1 MKQTKNII
9 GIFLV
14 TLTLLIA
21 IFSNITSVNALPSV
35 DIDELDGNILNN
47 PHIRY
52 TEQDNLIPHWDMVVT
67 NNIFGGS
74 SVVTGLKETVNGRR
88 ATNVLSGFEVSSS
101 NQSNEFTSY
110 ISGGKESDGFFLLG
124 QTYSNIT
131 KNKTY
136 IFRTEIRGNARVV
149 MNIYPGKSVSG
160 EGVIHTREIQ
170 ASNEVQVLEIE
181 FRTQLTEITLSFRHM
196 AGSANE
202 TFVNIRGAAF
212 IDKESYIKQQFVK
225 SITEYIKN
233 EEDFNMDSTIES
245 LINDGAKDL
254 TEQSTNEEIELK
266 YSQTLE
272 DVHYY
277 LMINN
282 LKNYNDT
289 FNTKITFDENLFVH
303 LKDGLTIQNYRE
315 RLAIAREINLN
326 LYKNKLNTALLSYSQ
341 SLDENFSQNEKLIA
355 IIDEHRNQL
364 NENPNYD
371 DIYNE
376 AKIKIDNEYLLYKER
391 IRINNELDNLFST
404 YLSDLYTAE
413 NYQKLEKIIDDAKN
427 EVDNNSN
434 LEELQNYN
442 LEEVSKLLNSIKTKL
457 DEAKDQLRDEIL
469 ENYPEEDYSEEN
481 YQEIKD
487 KIDEFLDGL
496 TDIDE
501 VENFELEG
509 STLEDELEDVKT
521 KLDEAKDQLRDE
533 ILDNYPEEDY
543 SEENYQEIKDKIDEF
558 LDGLTD
564 IDEVENF
571 ELEGS
576 PLEDELEDVKT
587 KLDEAK
593 DQLRDEILDNY
604 PEEDYSEENY
614 QEIKDKIDEFLDGLT
629 DIDEVENFEL
639 EGSPLEDELEDVKTK
654 LDEAKDQLRDEIL
667 ENYPEEDYSEENYQE
682 IKDKIDEFLDGLTDI
697 DEVENFELEGSTL
710 EDELEDVKTKL
721 DEAKDQ
727 LRDEI
732 LDNYPEEDYSEENY
746 QEIKDKIDEFL
757 DGLTDIDEVE
767 NFELEGSTLED
778 ELEDVKTKLDEA
790 KDQLRDEILDN
801 YPEEDYSEENYQ
813 EIKDKIDEFLDGLT
827 DIDEV
832 ENFELEGS
840 TLEDEL
846 EDVKTKLDE
855 AKDQLRDEILDNY
868 PEEDYSE
875 ENYQEIKDKIDE
887 FLDGLTDIDEVENF
901 ELEGSTLKDEL
912 DDIKNLEEELADLKE
927 EAKKDLD
934 DFIKDL
940 VDENT
945 TKEELD
951 EILKE
956 FEDKINNAKDKEELD
971 HIWDDVKKELENQ
984 KEINDKNK
992 DLDDFVDGAEDSDKY
1007 GDLGQKLIDDIL
1019 KELEKSLSEKL
1030 TREEILDL
1038 IIEALEKLRAV
1049 KIYNLSSV
1057 EGITPNG
1064 NYNSQEI
1071 LDDLYAYIEST
1082 EGVKSSV
1089 NLKASVKDLIN
1100 EQTIREMI
1108 RKGLII
1114 PKNSQ
1119 DLNQLI
1125 KTLNKQSIF
1134 GLIDISLYDDEVKY
1148 TEYNGVYTVNLLL
1161 PRNLRTHTNLSV
1173 LYKGIEKVEVFEVE
1187 TNGDW
1192 ITFKTDHFS
1201 EFYLIGDS
1209 IVGEQTVNLWW
1220 LIITLLIII
1229 TLEIVVI
1236 VILKVKN
1243 KSTKAYSVSFLPL
1256 LAVLPTNAIT
1266 WITILSIIIILLA
1279 IYIIY
1284 LILQTNQKV
1293 KVFEQKEEVEIVNK
1307 EAETPKVLIQERD
1320 EPLYNYSF
1328 TSRLHMADE
1337 KAMDRFNELK
1347 NYVLSYEGVTVST
1360 TWRQETYLFKNKSVF
1375 KVRINGKTLN
1385 AYFNLNLNDFKDTKY
1400 IFIDRSDV
1408 KTHQST
1414 PLQYVING
1422 PRKLNWPKELID
1434 YYMKENGGNKKD
1446 KYTYVNYKVEPL
1458 TRNTLIRR
1466 GLIKVTGATK
1476 EYQDMISGSK

>member
-639 EGSPLEDELEDVKTK
+639 EGSTLEDELEDVKTKLDEAKDQLRDEILDNYPEEDYSEENYQEIKDKIDEFLDGLTDIDEVENFELEGSPLEDELEDVKTKLDEAKDQLRDEILENYPEEDYSEENYQEIKDKIDEFLDGLTDIDEVENFELEGSTLEDELEDVKTKLDEAKDQLRDEILDNYPEEDYSEENYQEIKDKIDEFLDGLTDIDEVENFELEGSTLEDELEDVKTKLDEAKDQLRDEILDNYPEEDYSEENYQEIKDKIDEFLDGLTDIDEVENFELEGSTLEDELEDVKTKLDEAKDQLRDEILDNYIEEDYSEENYQEIKDKIDEFLDGLTDIDEVENFELEGSPLEDELEDVKTK

-901 ELEGSTLKDEL
+901 ELEGSTLEDEL
-912 DDIKNLEEELADLKE
+912 EDVKTKLD
-927 EAKKDLD
+927 EAKDQLR
-934 DFIKDL
+934 
-940 VDENT
+940 
-945 TKEELD
+945 D
-951 EILKE
+951 EILDNYPEEDYSEENYQEIK
-956 FEDKINNAKDKEELD
+956 DKIDEFLDGLTDIDEVENFELEGSTLEDELEDVKTKLDEAKDQLRD
-971 HIWDDVKKELENQ
+971 
-984 KEINDKNK
+984 
-992 DLDDFVDGAEDSDKY
+992 
-1007 GDLGQKLIDDIL
+1007 
-1019 KELEKSLSEKL
+1019 
-1030 TREEILDL
+1030 EILD
-1038 IIEALEKLRAV
+1038 
-1049 KIYNLSSV
+1049 
-1057 EGITPNG
+1057 
-1064 NYNSQEI
+1064 NYPEEDYSEENYQEI
-1071 LDDLYAYIEST
+1071 KDKIDEFLD
-1082 EGVKSSV
+1082 
-1089 NLKASVKDLIN
+1089 
-1100 EQTIREMI
+1100 
-1108 RKGLII
+1108 GL
-1114 PKNSQ
+1114 
-1119 DLNQLI
+1119 
-1125 KTLNKQSIF
+1125 T
-1134 GLIDISLYDDEVKY
+1134 DIDEV
-1148 TEYNGVYTVNLLL
+1148 EN
-1161 PRNLRTHTNLSV
+1161 
-1173 LYKGIEKVEVFEVE
+1173 FE
-1187 TNGDW
+1187 
-1192 ITFKTDHFS
+1192 
-1201 EFYLIGDS
+1201 
-1209 IVGEQTVNLWW
+1209 
-1220 LIITLLIII
+1220 
-1229 TLEIVVI
+1229 
-1236 VILKVKN
+1236 
-1243 KSTKAYSVSFLPL
+1243 
-1256 LAVLPTNAIT
+1256 
-1266 WITILSIIIILLA
+1266 
-1279 IYIIY
+1279 
-1284 LILQTNQKV
+1284 
-1293 KVFEQKEEVEIVNK
+1293 
-1307 EAETPKVLIQERD
+1307 
-1320 EPLYNYSF
+1320 
-1328 TSRLHMADE
+1328 
-1337 KAMDRFNELK
+1337 
-1347 NYVLSYEGVTVST
+1347 
-1360 TWRQETYLFKNKSVF
+1360 
-1375 KVRINGKTLN
+1375 
-1385 AYFNLNLNDFKDTKY
+1385 
-1400 IFIDRSDV
+1400 
-1408 KTHQST
+1408 
-1414 PLQYVING
+1414 
-1422 PRKLNWPKELID
+1422 
-1434 YYMKENGGNKKD
+1434 
-1446 KYTYVNYKVEPL
+1446 
-1458 TRNTLIRR
+1458 
-1466 GLIKVTGATK
+1466 
-1476 EYQDMISGSK
+1476 

>member
-9 GIFLV
+9 VIFLV
-14 TLTLLIA
+14 SLTLIIA
-21 IFSNITSVNALPSV
+21 IFSNLTSVNALPSV

-67 NNIFGGS
+67 NYIFSGS
-74 SVVTGLKETVNGRR
+74 SAVTGLKETVNGRR

-149 MNIYPGKSVSG
+149 MNIYPGKAVVG
-160 EGVIHTREIQ
+160 QGVIHTREIQ

-181 FRTQLTEITLSFRHM
+181 FITHLTEITLSFRHY

-212 IDKESYIKQQFVK
+212 IDKDSYIKQQFVK

-233 EEDFNMDSTIES
+233 EEDFTMDSTIES
-245 LINDGAKDL
+245 LINDGAKNL
-254 TEQSTNEEIELK
+254 TEQSTNEEIELQ
-266 YSQTLE
+266 YRQTLE

-303 LKDGLTIQNYRE
+303 LKDGLTVQNYRE

-326 LYKNKLNTALLSYSQ
+326 LYKNKLNTVLLSYSE
-341 SLDENFSQNEKLIA
+341 SLNEIFSQNEKLIA
-355 IIDEHRNQL
+355 IIDEHINQL

-376 AKIKIDNEYLLYKER
+376 AIIKIDNEYLLYNER
-391 IRINNELDNLFST
+391 IRINNELDELFST

-427 EVDNNSN
+427 EVDDSSN
-434 LEELQNYN
+434 LEGLQNYN

-469 ENYPEEDYSEEN
+469 DNYPEADYSEEN

-509 STLEDELEDVKT
+509 STLE
-521 KLDEAKDQLRDE
+521 KD
-533 ILDNYPEEDY
+533 
-543 SEENYQEIKDKIDEF
+543 
-558 LDGLTD
+558 
-564 IDEVENF
+564 
-571 ELEGS
+571 
-576 PLEDELEDVKT
+576 
-587 KLDEAK
+587 
-593 DQLRDEILDNY
+593 
-604 PEEDYSEENY
+604 
-614 QEIKDKIDEFLDGLT
+614 
-629 DIDEVENFEL
+629 
-639 EGSPLEDELEDVKTK
+639 
-654 LDEAKDQLRDEIL
+654 
-667 ENYPEEDYSEENYQE
+667 
-682 IKDKIDEFLDGLTDI
+682 
-697 DEVENFELEGSTL
+697 
-710 EDELEDVKTKL
+710 
-721 DEAKDQ
+721 
-727 LRDEI
+727 
-732 LDNYPEEDYSEENY
+732 
-746 QEIKDKIDEFL
+746 
-757 DGLTDIDEVE
+757 
-767 NFELEGSTLED
+767 
-778 ELEDVKTKLDEA
+778 
-790 KDQLRDEILDN
+790 
-801 YPEEDYSEENYQ
+801 
-813 EIKDKIDEFLDGLT
+813 
-827 DIDEV
+827 
-832 ENFELEGS
+832 
-840 TLEDEL
+840 
-846 EDVKTKLDE
+846 
-855 AKDQLRDEILDNY
+855 
-868 PEEDYSE
+868 
-875 ENYQEIKDKIDE
+875 
-887 FLDGLTDIDEVENF
+887 
-901 ELEGSTLKDEL
+901 L

-927 EAKKDLD
+927 EAKQDLD
-934 DFIKDL
+934 NFIKDL

-971 HIWDDVKKELENQ
+971 RILDDVKKELEKQ

-992 DLDDFVDGAEDSDKY
+992 DLDDFVDGTEDSDKY

-1019 KELEKSLSEKL
+1019 KELEKRLREKL

-1057 EGITPNG
+1057 EGISPNG

-1071 LDDLYAYIEST
+1071 LDDLYAYIESSD
-1082 EGVKSSV
+1082 GVKSSV
-1089 NLKASVKDLIN
+1089 YVKTGVKDLIN

-1134 GLIDISLYDDEVKY
+1134 GLVDISLYDDEVKY
-1148 TEYNGVYTVNLLL
+1148 TEYNGVYTVSLLL
-1161 PRNLRTHTNLSV
+1161 PRNLRTHTNISV

-1256 LAVLPTNAIT
+1256 LAVLPINAIT
-1266 WITILSIIIILLA
+1266 WIIILSIIIILLA

-1284 LILQTNQKV
+1284 LILNTNQKV

-1307 EAETPKVLIQERD
+1307 EAETPKVLIQERN

-1337 KAMDRFNELK
+1337 AAMDRFNELK

-1385 AYFNLNLNDFKDTKY
+1385 VYFNLNLNDFKDTKY
-1400 IFIDRSDV
+1400 TFIDRSDV

-1422 PRKLNWPKELID
+1422 PRKLNWAKELID

>member
-469 ENYPEEDYSEEN
+469 E
-481 YQEIKD
+481 
-487 KIDEFLDGL
+487 
-496 TDIDE
+496 
-501 VENFELEG
+501 
-509 STLEDELEDVKT
+509 
-521 KLDEAKDQLRDE
+521 
-533 ILDNYPEEDY
+533 
-543 SEENYQEIKDKIDEF
+543 
-558 LDGLTD
+558 
-564 IDEVENF
+564 
-571 ELEGS
+571 
-576 PLEDELEDVKT
+576 
-587 KLDEAK
+587 
-593 DQLRDEILDNY
+593 
-604 PEEDYSEENY
+604 
-614 QEIKDKIDEFLDGLT
+614 
-629 DIDEVENFEL
+629 
-639 EGSPLEDELEDVKTK
+639 
-654 LDEAKDQLRDEIL
+654 
-667 ENYPEEDYSEENYQE
+667 
-682 IKDKIDEFLDGLTDI
+682 
-697 DEVENFELEGSTL
+697 
-710 EDELEDVKTKL
+710 
-721 DEAKDQ
+721 
-727 LRDEI
+727 
-732 LDNYPEEDYSEENY
+732 
-746 QEIKDKIDEFL
+746 
-757 DGLTDIDEVE
+757 
-767 NFELEGSTLED
+767 
-778 ELEDVKTKLDEA
+778 
-790 KDQLRDEILDN
+790 
-801 YPEEDYSEENYQ
+801 
-813 EIKDKIDEFLDGLT
+813 
-827 DIDEV
+827 
-832 ENFELEGS
+832 
-840 TLEDEL
+840 
-846 EDVKTKLDE
+846 
-855 AKDQLRDEILDNY
+855 NY

-1422 PRKLNWPKELID
+1422 PRKLNWAKELID

>member
-9 GIFLV
+9 VIFLV
-14 TLTLLIA
+14 SLTLIIA
-21 IFSNITSVNALPSV
+21 IFSNVTSVNALPSV

-52 TEQDNLIPHWDMVVT
+52 TEQDNLIPHWNMVVT

-88 ATNVLSGFEVSSS
+88 ATKELTGFELSSS

-110 ISGGKESDGFFLLG
+110 ISGGKEADGFFLLG

-131 KNKTY
+131 RNKTY

-149 MNIYPGKSVSG
+149 MNIYPGKAVSG
-160 EGVIHTREIQ
+160 TGVIHTREIQ

-181 FRTQLTEITLSFRHM
+181 FRTELTEITLSFRHM

-225 SITEYIKN
+225 SITEYINN
-233 EEDFNMDSTIES
+233 EEDFIMDSTIES
-245 LINDGAKDL
+245 LINDGAKNL
-254 TEQSTNEEIELK
+254 TDQSTNEEIELQ
-266 YSQTLE
+266 YIQTLE

-303 LKDGLTIQNYRE
+303 LKDGLTVQNYRE

-326 LYKNKLNTALLSYSQ
+326 LYKNKLNTVLLSYSE
-341 SLDENFSQNEKLIA
+341 SLNEIFSQNEKLIA
-355 IIDEHRNQL
+355 IIDEHINQL

-376 AKIKIDNEYLLYKER
+376 AIIKIDNEYLLYNER
-391 IRINNELDNLFST
+391 IRINNELDELFST

-434 LEELQNYN
+434 LEELKNYN

-469 ENYPEEDYSEEN
+469 DNYPKEDYSEEN

-509 STLEDELEDVKT
+509 STLKDELDDIKT

-533 ILDNYPEEDY
+533 ILDNYPE
-543 SEENYQEIKDKIDEF
+543 N
-558 LDGLTD
+558 
-564 IDEVENF
+564 
-571 ELEGS
+571 
-576 PLEDELEDVKT
+576 
-587 KLDEAK
+587 
-593 DQLRDEILDNY
+593 
-604 PEEDYSEENY
+604 
-614 QEIKDKIDEFLDGLT
+614 
-629 DIDEVENFEL
+629 
-639 EGSPLEDELEDVKTK
+639 
-654 LDEAKDQLRDEIL
+654 
-667 ENYPEEDYSEENYQE
+667 DYSEENYQE

-710 EDELEDVKTKL
+710 KDELD
-721 DEAKDQ
+721 
-727 LRDEI
+727 
-732 LDNYPEEDYSEENY
+732 
-746 QEIKDKIDEFL
+746 
-757 DGLTDIDEVE
+757 DI
-767 NFELEGSTLED
+767 
-778 ELEDVKTKLDEA
+778 
-790 KDQLRDEILDN
+790 
-801 YPEEDYSEENYQ
+801 
-813 EIKDKIDEFLDGLT
+813 
-827 DIDEV
+827 
-832 ENFELEGS
+832 
-840 TLEDEL
+840 
-846 EDVKTKLDE
+846 KTKLDE

-912 DDIKNLEEELADLKE
+912 DDIKTKLDEAKDQLRDEILDNYPEEDYSEENYQEIKDKIDEFLDGLTDIDEVENFELEGSTLEDELDDIKNLEEELADLKE

-971 HIWDDVKKELENQ
+971 RILDDVKKELEKQ

-1019 KELEKSLSEKL
+1019 KELEKRLREKL

-1057 EGITPNG
+1057 EGISPNG

-1071 LDDLYAYIEST
+1071 LDDLYAYIESSD
-1082 EGVKSSV
+1082 GVKSSV
-1089 NLKASVKDLIN
+1089 YVKTGVKDLIN

-1119 DLNQLI
+1119 DLNKLI

-1134 GLIDISLYDDEVKY
+1134 GLVDISLYDDEVKY
-1148 TEYNGVYTVNLLL
+1148 TEYNGVYTVSLLL
-1161 PRNLRTHTNLSV
+1161 PRNLRTHTNISV

-1209 IVGEQTVNLWW
+1209 IVGEQTVKLWW
-1220 LIITLLIII
+1220 LIITLLIVI

-1307 EAETPKVLIQERD
+1307 EAETPKVLIQKKN
-1320 EPLYNYSF
+1320 EPLYDYSF

-1337 KAMDRFNELK
+1337 AAMDRFNELK

-1385 AYFNLNLNDFKDTKY
+1385 VYFNLNLDDFKDTKY

-1408 KTHQST
+1408 KAHQST
-1414 PLQYVING
+1414 PLQYVIKG
-1422 PRKLNWPKELID
+1422 PRKLNWAKELID

>member
-9 GIFLV
+9 VIFLV
-14 TLTLLIA
+14 SLTLIIA
-21 IFSNITSVNALPSV
+21 IFSNVTSVNALPSV

-52 TEQDNLIPHWDMVVT
+52 TEQDNLIPHWNMVVT

-88 ATNVLSGFEVSSS
+88 ATKELTGFELSSS

-110 ISGGKESDGFFLLG
+110 ISGGKEADGFFLLG

-131 KNKTY
+131 RNKTY

-149 MNIYPGKSVSG
+149 MNIYPGKAVSG
-160 EGVIHTREIQ
+160 TGVIHTREIQ

-181 FRTQLTEITLSFRHM
+181 FRTELTEITLSFRHM

-225 SITEYIKN
+225 SITEYINN
-233 EEDFNMDSTIES
+233 EEDFIMDSTIES
-245 LINDGAKDL
+245 LINDGAKNL
-254 TEQSTNEEIELK
+254 TDQSTNEEIELQ
-266 YSQTLE
+266 YIQTLE

-303 LKDGLTIQNYRE
+303 LKDGLTVQNYRE

-326 LYKNKLNTALLSYSQ
+326 LYKNKLNTVLLSYSE

-355 IIDEHRNQL
+355 IIDEHINQL

-376 AKIKIDNEYLLYKER
+376 AIIKIDNEYLLYNER
-391 IRINNELDNLFST
+391 IRINNELDELFST

-434 LEELQNYN
+434 LEELKNYN

-469 ENYPEEDYSEEN
+469 DNYPDEDYSEEN

-509 STLEDELEDVKT
+509 STLKDELD
-521 KLDEAKDQLRDE
+521 
-533 ILDNYPEEDY
+533 
-543 SEENYQEIKDKIDEF
+543 
-558 LDGLTD
+558 D
-564 IDEVENF
+564 I
-571 ELEGS
+571 
-576 PLEDELEDVKT
+576 
-587 KLDEAK
+587 
-593 DQLRDEILDNY
+593 
-604 PEEDYSEENY
+604 
-614 QEIKDKIDEFLDGLT
+614 
-629 DIDEVENFEL
+629 
-639 EGSPLEDELEDVKTK
+639 
-654 LDEAKDQLRDEIL
+654 
-667 ENYPEEDYSEENYQE
+667 
-682 IKDKIDEFLDGLTDI
+682 
-697 DEVENFELEGSTL
+697 
-710 EDELEDVKTKL
+710 
-721 DEAKDQ
+721 
-727 LRDEI
+727 
-732 LDNYPEEDYSEENY
+732 
-746 QEIKDKIDEFL
+746 
-757 DGLTDIDEVE
+757 
-767 NFELEGSTLED
+767 
-778 ELEDVKTKLDEA
+778 
-790 KDQLRDEILDN
+790 
-801 YPEEDYSEENYQ
+801 
-813 EIKDKIDEFLDGLT
+813 
-827 DIDEV
+827 
-832 ENFELEGS
+832 
-840 TLEDEL
+840 
-846 EDVKTKLDE
+846 KTKLDE

-971 HIWDDVKKELENQ
+971 HILDDVKKELENQ

-992 DLDDFVDGAEDSDKY
+992 DLDDFVDAAEDSYKY

-1148 TEYNGVYTVNLLL
+1148 TEYNGVYTVSLLL
-1161 PRNLRTHTNLSV
+1161 PRKLRTLTNLSV

-1256 LAVLPTNAIT
+1256 LAVLPINAIT
-1266 WITILSIIIILLA
+1266 WIIILSIIIILLA

-1307 EAETPKVLIQERD
+1307 EAETPKVLIQERN

-1337 KAMDRFNELK
+1337 AAMDRFNELK

-1385 AYFNLNLNDFKDTKY
+1385 VYFNLNLDDFKDTKY

-1408 KTHQST
+1408 KAHQST
-1414 PLQYVING
+1414 PLQYVIKG
-1422 PRKLNWPKELID
+1422 PRKLNWAKELID

>member
-9 GIFLV
+9 VIFLAS
-14 TLTLLIA
+14 LTLIIA
-21 IFSNITSVNALPSV
+21 IFSNVTSVNALPSV

-52 TEQDNLIPHWDMVVT
+52 TEQDNLIPHWNMVVT

-88 ATNVLSGFEVSSS
+88 ATKELTGFELSSS

-110 ISGGKESDGFFLLG
+110 ISGGKEADGFFLLG

-131 KNKTY
+131 RNKTY

-149 MNIYPGKSVSG
+149 MNIYPGKAVSG
-160 EGVIHTREIQ
+160 TGVIHTREIQ

-181 FRTQLTEITLSFRHM
+181 FRTELTEITLSFRHM

-225 SITEYIKN
+225 SITEYINN
-233 EEDFNMDSTIES
+233 EEDFIMDSTIES
-245 LINDGAKDL
+245 LINDGAKNL
-254 TEQSTNEEIELK
+254 TEQSTNEEIELQ
-266 YSQTLE
+266 YIQTLE

-303 LKDGLTIQNYRE
+303 LKDGLTVQNYQE

-326 LYKNKLNTALLSYSQ
+326 LYKNKLNTALLSYSE

-355 IIDEHRNQL
+355 IIDEHINQL

-376 AKIKIDNEYLLYKER
+376 AIIKIDNEYLLYNER
-391 IRINNELDNLFST
+391 IRINNELDELFST

-434 LEELQNYN
+434 LEELKNYN

-469 ENYPEEDYSEEN
+469 NNYSEADYSEEN

-509 STLEDELEDVKT
+509 STLE
-521 KLDEAKDQLRDE
+521 KD
-533 ILDNYPEEDY
+533 
-543 SEENYQEIKDKIDEF
+543 
-558 LDGLTD
+558 
-564 IDEVENF
+564 
-571 ELEGS
+571 
-576 PLEDELEDVKT
+576 
-587 KLDEAK
+587 
-593 DQLRDEILDNY
+593 
-604 PEEDYSEENY
+604 
-614 QEIKDKIDEFLDGLT
+614 
-629 DIDEVENFEL
+629 
-639 EGSPLEDELEDVKTK
+639 
-654 LDEAKDQLRDEIL
+654 
-667 ENYPEEDYSEENYQE
+667 
-682 IKDKIDEFLDGLTDI
+682 
-697 DEVENFELEGSTL
+697 
-710 EDELEDVKTKL
+710 
-721 DEAKDQ
+721 
-727 LRDEI
+727 
-732 LDNYPEEDYSEENY
+732 
-746 QEIKDKIDEFL
+746 
-757 DGLTDIDEVE
+757 
-767 NFELEGSTLED
+767 
-778 ELEDVKTKLDEA
+778 
-790 KDQLRDEILDN
+790 
-801 YPEEDYSEENYQ
+801 
-813 EIKDKIDEFLDGLT
+813 
-827 DIDEV
+827 
-832 ENFELEGS
+832 
-840 TLEDEL
+840 
-846 EDVKTKLDE
+846 
-855 AKDQLRDEILDNY
+855 
-868 PEEDYSE
+868 
-875 ENYQEIKDKIDE
+875 
-887 FLDGLTDIDEVENF
+887 
-901 ELEGSTLKDEL
+901 L

-971 HIWDDVKKELENQ
+971 HILDDVKKELENQ

-1307 EAETPKVLIQERD
+1307 EAETPKVLIQERN
-1320 EPLYNYSF
+1320 EPLYDYSF

-1337 KAMDRFNELK
+1337 AAMDRFNELK

-1385 AYFNLNLNDFKDTKY
+1385 VYFNLNLDDFKDTKY

-1408 KTHQST
+1408 KAHQST
-1414 PLQYVING
+1414 PLQYVIKG
-1422 PRKLNWPKELID
+1422 PRKLNWAKELID